1 MTEAI
6 DRTRVYSR
14 FTSDLL
20 QVYPRFTSGLLLIYS
35 KCDNKNT
42 PGAVKDKKEEKLSIP
57 LQFRWSGLVRHCIA
71 TVDLGTVAN

>member
-6 DRTRVYSR
+6 DRTQVYSR
-14 FTSDLL
+14 FTLGLL
-20 QVYPRFTSGLLLIYS
+20 QR
-35 KCDNKNT
+35 CDNKNT